1 MSIDCKKKFDIPNL
15 DEKSWDEVQAGLDAI
30 NKLLRD
36 MESLLKNNEKI
47 VDKFDAEMQ
56 KYAERMHIELGLL
69 DSVLGRTYTLE
80 EVNKMLKELKKK
92 KGEKYGLA

>member
-1 MSIDCKKKFDIPNL
+1 MSIDCKKKFDIPTL
-15 DEKSWDEVQAGLDAI
+15 DEKSWEEVQAGLDAI

-47 VDKFDAEMQ
+47 IEKFDAEMQ
-56 KYAERMHIELGLL
+56 KYVERMHIELGLL

-80 EVNKMLKELKKK
+80 EVKDMLKQMKREKKN
-92 KGEKYGLA
+92 A

>member
-15 DEKSWDEVQAGLDAI
+15 DEKSWEEVQAGLDAI

-47 VDKFDAEMQ
+47 IDKFDVEMQ
-56 KYAERMHIELGLL
+56 KYVERMHIELGLL

-80 EVNKMLKELKKK
+80 EVKNMLKQMKREKKN
-92 KGEKYGLA
+92 A